1 MNRELLK
8 AKIIR
13 ASFTLALTQH
23 TAWAKLKKPNN
34 SV

>member
-1 MNRELLK
+1 MNRELPK

-13 ASFTLALTQH
+13 ASFTLALSN
-23 TAWAKLKKPNN
+23 TAPSMGKIKTN